1 MNVHSFLNTECAH
14 FCRESKQMKKF
25 VGKIEFVGVGR
36 EDVLNKDGRDSI
48 EFALDGIVGDR
59 HQSFERDTWDSGDKQ
74 PPGVVR
80 RNERHWSALSTE
92 ELADI
97 SNAMDLSTPLQASTL
112 GANLC
117 ISGVPEFS
125 RLYKGSILKFPSG
138 AELVVEEYNPACRD
152 MGEFISGTYT
162 TNDGAA
168 PTPTSFLT
176 AAKLTRGIVGVVEVA
191 GTVSVGDEVEIT
203 LYHPPKILLRSEDK

>member
-1 MNVHSFLNTECAH
+1 MNVHSFLDAGCTH

-25 VGKIEFVGVGR
+25 VGKVDFVGIGR
-36 EDVLNKDGRDSI
+36 EDVLMKDARNEI

-59 HQSFERDTWDSGDKQ
+59 HQSFVRDTWDSGDKQ
-74 PPGVVR
+74 SPGVVR
-80 RNERHWSALSTE
+80 RNERHWSAVSTE

-97 SNAMDLSTPLQASTL
+97 SQAMDLKEPLQPSTL

-117 ISGVPEFS
+117 ISGVPELS
-125 RLYKGSILKFPSG
+125 RLYKGSVLKFPSG
-138 AELVVEEYNPACRD
+138 AELLVEEYNPACRD
-152 MGEFISGTYT
+152 MGEYISETYT
-162 TNDGAA
+162 TKEGIA

-191 GTVSVGDEVEIT
+191 GKVSVGDEVEVT
-203 LYHPPKILLRSEDK
+203 LYHPPKILLRSENK